1 MKVIKIIFSI
11 LIIPYIAVA
20 IFTTA
25 CLMNY
30 NKYGI
35 TEFGNKS
42 LIIVEDES
50 LEPTFKRGNLLI
62 VKRNSD
68 LESVKPG
75 DLIFFYNNYNDEVSV
90 SLSNV
95 LKRTKVTDTEYTYTI
110 DGNYDVSSEYY
121 IGSVNDTVVYKFFG
135 TLLYVFTSK
144 IGYLL
149 IFVLPILCFFL
160 YEIYAVV
167 KEVKEYKEEK

>member
-1 MKVIKIIFSI
+1 MKIVKTIFSI
-11 LIIPYIAVA
+11 LIIPYVVVA

-35 TEFGNKS
+35 TVFGNKS
-42 LIIVEDES
+42 FIIVEDNS
-50 LEPTFKRGNLLI
+50 LEPTFSKGNLLI
-62 VKRNSD
+62 VSRNSD

-75 DLIFFYNNYNDEVSV
+75 DMIFFYNNYNNEVSV

-95 LKRTKVTDTEYTYTI
+95 LKRTKVNDEEYTYTI

-121 IGSVNDTVVYKFFG
+121 IGSVNDTIIYKFFG
-135 TLLYVFTSK
+135 TLLDVFTSK

-160 YEIYAVV
+160 YEIYAVI